1 MMFKI
6 KILPIIICVITLVS
20 CTTKFQDTGT
30 STSVSQM
37 LTNEWHIKSYDPS
50 KPVLIDN
57 EFEMRVSTYSS
68 PFFIHQQWV
77 EQVASPY
84 KKLQGLCRRQNGQ
97 FTYLGD
103 NNAVMIN
110 AGLVKNGQ
118 PLPPPDQLTIEV
130 LIQIRNSKWIGDYS
144 CSSSTENWRA
154 SIKATNWRAKNDG
167 TNAWR
172 YITTTTK
179 ISINQKH

>member
-1 MMFKI
+1 MLKI
-6 KILPIIICVITLVS
+6 KKLPIILCVITLTS

-30 STSVSQM
+30 STTVNQM
-37 LTNEWHIKSYDPS
+37 LTNEWHMKSYNPS
-50 KPVLIDN
+50 KPVIIDN

-77 EQVASPY
+77 EQLASPY
-84 KKLQGLCRRQNGQ
+84 KKLQGLCQRQNGQ

-103 NNAVMIN
+103 NDSVIIN

-144 CSSSTENWRA
+144 CANSHENWKA
-154 SIKATNWRAKNDG
+154 SIKATRWRAENKG
-167 TNAWR
+167 SNAYR
-172 YITTTTK
+172 YITITTK
-179 ISINQKH
+179 IKMQN

>member
-1 MMFKI
+1 MLKI
-6 KILPIIICVITLVS
+6 KNLPIILCVMTLAS

-30 STSVSQM
+30 SITVNQM
-37 LTNEWHIKSYDPS
+37 LTNEWHMQSYDPS

-68 PFFIHQQWV
+68 PIFIHQQWV
-77 EQVASPY
+77 EQLASPY

-103 NNAVMIN
+103 NNSVMIN

-118 PLPPPDQLTIEV
+118 PLPPPDRLTTEV
-130 LIQIRNSKWIGDYS
+130 LTQIRNSKWIGDYS
-144 CSSSTENWRA
+144 CSSSTENWKV

-172 YITTTTK
+172 YITLTTK
-179 ISINQKH
+179 IDKS